1 MQMRIH
7 NSLVSLV
14 LLLAPALFGY
24 VESAATPLTQ
34 LTPILY
40 NNTLVKAFLAEYL
53 GLTDSQVIQAD
64 LVIAEARAKLYPLT
78 EKLKEQQSKLDSQLV
93 LANSQTLVQQSITGI
108 SGTQAKI
115 LAAECAAL
123 QRFHSLLDGEQRH
136 KLSRVSELS
145 IVTNPQTGQPAL
157 AYSLDKLSV
166 EQ

>member
-7 NSLVSLV
+7 NSLFYLL

-53 GLTDSQVIQAD
+53 SLTDAQVVQAD
-64 LVIAEARAKLYPLT
+64 LVIAEARAKLFPLT
-78 EKLKEQQSKLDSQLV
+78 EKLKEQQVKLDSNLIM
-93 LANSQTLVQQSITGI
+93 ANSQVLVQQSIASI
-108 SGTQAKI
+108 SSTQSKI

-123 QRFHSLLDGEQRH
+123 QRFHRLLDGDQRH
-136 KLSRVSELS
+136 KLSLVSEIA
-145 IVTNPQTGQPAL
+145 IVTNPQTGQPVLTYNL
-157 AYSLDKLSV
+157 AQASV